1 MERNNLTKEN
11 ITKEDVIEMYKRNIL
26 SAMDSRLS
34 SDDAFY
40 DTFETFDEISKLLNF
55 THNEDGVITVPPEL
69 KWIEEV
75 LDQPLDDYPV
85 LIWKSD
91 IEKEKGA
98 TLEKFF
104 NI

>member
-1 MERNNLTKEN
+1 MGKQITKEN
-11 ITKEDVIEMYKRNIL
+11 ITKEDVIEMYKEYVI

-40 DTFETFDEISKLLNF
+40 DTYETFDEISKLLNF
-55 THNEDGVITVPPEL
+55 THNEDGVVTVPSEL

-85 LIWKSD
+85 LTWKSE
-91 IEKEKGA
+91 IEKERGA

>member
-1 MERNNLTKEN
+1 MERKNLTKEN
-11 ITKEDVIEMYKRNIL
+11 ITKEDVIHLYKRNIL

-40 DTFETFDEISKLLNF
+40 DTFNTFDEISRLLNF

-75 LDQPLDDYPV
+75 LDEPLDDYPV
-85 LIWKSD
+85 LTWKSE
-91 IEKEKGA
+91 IEKERGA